1 MVVEQVT
8 LSSKA
13 GHAPKDPLSLIAC
26 NIHRVLKRETADR
39 YPYVPGAWRV
49 KLELHGER
57 PLTPNSDRW
66 LAL

>member
-26 NIHRVLKRETADR
+26 NIHPVLKRRTVDR
-39 YPYVPGAWRV
+39 YPYVLRAWRV

-57 PLTPNSDRW
+57 RLTPNSERW